1 MNEADVTGFLDA
13 KGIGYELFRHPAVF
27 SANDGLPESIG
38 HPDAVTKN
46 LFLRDD
52 KRQNRY
58 LVVMPVA
65 VRADLKALAAAI
77 PSRHLSFVPEDE
89 LQATLGVSHGS
100 VTPLALLGAPSAAVA
115 VIDARLLNGLVGVH
129 PLHNEATLFLQ
140 CADLMSLLEDSG
152 TTVMVANL

>member
-1 MNEADVTGFLDA
+1 MNEVDITELLDA
-13 KGIGYELFRHPAVF
+13 KGIGYEVFRHPAVF
-27 SANDGLPESIG
+27 SADDGLPEGIG
-38 HPDAVTKN
+38 HPEAVTKN

-77 PSRHLSFVPEDE
+77 PSRRLSFVPEDE
-89 LQATLGVSHGS
+89 LLTSLGVSHGS
-100 VTPLALLGAPSAAVA
+100 VTPLALLGAPSAATA
-115 VIDARLLNGLVGVH
+115 VIDARLLNDLVGVH

-140 CADLMSLLEDSG
+140 CDDLVAMLEDAG
-152 TTVMVANL
+152 VTVMVARL